1 MRLHQNL
8 RRFSVD
14 AAILRND
21 IPEDTFPC
29 LKVAQ
34 RLGQNQHLML
44 MVHALAKY
52 GFQFVLIL
60 NKHANDNIL
69 FFIGQ
74 IIGQLL
80 TRLLQI
86 FLTGIRKNRSIVH
99 FHIKAV
105 FIIAVLDKDQ
115 IVLRH
120 PCLKLKMS
128 TVIVAGR
135 IIINDA
141 VQTILN
147 RMIINLMRA
156 QIVTDRIGITE
167 HINIVE
173 PLKIDRNIR
182 L

>member
-1 MRLHQNL
+1 
-8 RRFSVD
+8 
-14 AAILRND
+14 
-21 IPEDTFPC
+21 
-29 LKVAQ
+29 
-34 RLGQNQHLML
+34 ML

-60 NKHANDNIL
+60 NKYANDNIL

-74 IIGQLL
+74 IISQLL

-135 IIINDA
+135 IIIKDA

-147 RMIINLMRA
+147 RMIINLMRT

-167 HINIVE
+167 HINIIE